1 MKKTTYIV
9 GTEIRAKRL
18 DTFISSKSELS
29 RSYIQKI
36 IKHGLVLVNS
46 RAEKASYKI
55 KPGELIELT
64 IPDEPE
70 VTLIPED
77 IPLDVVWEDEYII
90 VINKPPRMVVYPA
103 AGHKRGTLLNA
114 LSRYVGS
121 RKLASAGAPL
131 RPGVVHRLDKDTSG
145 LILFAKDNKAYLNL
159 IKQFQERK
167 VEKNYL
173 ALLYGNLKTDRGE
186 ISAAIGRS
194 DSDRKKMSIKTKRG
208 KEAVTLFEVVKRFK
222 PATLAKIRIITG
234 RTHQIRVHF
243 SASGHPVL
251 GDSTYGKKTFIKIA
265 QKTIHF
271 SRQMLHAYSLK
282 LQHPV
287 NGRALEFTAPMPE
300 DMKKA
305 IEEIVQYS
313 ST

>member
-9 GTEIRAKRL
+9 GAETRAERL

-77 IPLDVVWEDEYII
+77 ILLDVVWEDEYII

-114 LSRYVGS
+114 LILKCK
-121 RKLASAGAPL
+121 KLASAGAPL

-145 LILFAKDNKAYLNL
+145 LILFAKDNKTYLNL
-159 IKQFQERK
+159 IKQFKERK

-186 ISAAIGRS
+186 INAAIGRS
-194 DSDRKKMSIKTKRG
+194 DSDRKKMSIKTKKG

-222 PATLAKIRIITG
+222 PATLAKIRILTG

-265 QKTIHF
+265 QKTINF

-287 NGRALEFTAPMPE
+287 NGRPLEFTAPMPE

-305 IEEIVQYS
+305 IEEIVQDS

>member
-9 GTEIRAKRL
+9 GAETRAERL

-114 LSRYVGS
+114 LISKC

-159 IKQFQERK
+159 IKQFKERK

-194 DSDRKKMSIKTKRG
+194 DSDRKKMSIKTKKGR
-208 KEAVTLFEVVKRFK
+208 EAVTLFEVVKRFN

-251 GDSTYGKKTFIKIA
+251 GDSTYGKKIFIKIA
-265 QKTIHF
+265 QKTINF

-300 DMKKA
+300 DMEKA

>member
-9 GTEIRAKRL
+9 GAETRAERL

-114 LSRYVGS
+114 LILKC

-159 IKQFQERK
+159 IKQFKERK

-194 DSDRKKMSIKTKRG
+194 DSDRKKMSIKTKKG

-251 GDSTYGKKTFIKIA
+251 GDSTYGKKIFIKIA
-265 QKTIHF
+265 QKTINF

-287 NGRALEFTAPMPE
+287 NGRPLEFAAPMPE

-313 ST
+313 SS

>member
-9 GTEIRAKRL
+9 GTETRAERL

-55 KPGELIELT
+55 KPGELITLT
-64 IPDEPE
+64 IPDEPN

-114 LSRYVGS
+114 LISKC

-159 IKQFQERK
+159 IKQFKERK

-251 GDSTYGKKTFIKIA
+251 GDSTYGKKTFIKIE
-265 QKTIHF
+265 QKTIYF

-282 LQHPV
+282 FQHPV
-287 NGRALEFTAPMPE
+287 NRSPLEFTAPMPE

-305 IEEIVQYS
+305 IEEIVQAS
-313 ST
+313 I

>member
-9 GTEIRAKRL
+9 GTETRAERL
-18 DTFISSKSELS
+18 DTFISLKNELS

-46 RAEKASYKI
+46 RAEKARYKI

-114 LSRYVGS
+114 LILKC

-159 IKQFQERK
+159 IKQFKERK

-186 ISAAIGRS
+186 IIAAIGRS
-194 DSDRKKMSIKTKRG
+194 DSDRKKMSIKTKGG

-265 QKTIHF
+265 QKNINF

-287 NGRALEFTAPMPE
+287 NGRPLEFTAPMPE

-313 ST
+313 SS